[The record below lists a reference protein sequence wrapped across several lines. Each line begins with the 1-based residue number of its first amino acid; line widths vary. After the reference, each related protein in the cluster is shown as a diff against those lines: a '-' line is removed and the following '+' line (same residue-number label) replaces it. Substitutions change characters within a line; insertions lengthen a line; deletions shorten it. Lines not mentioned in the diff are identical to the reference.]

1 LIRVEAI
8 TRLTPDAAYIGH
20 IREHVAGAPRYDP
33 DLVETRLGYFFNLY
47 PYYGHPPSFGLP
59 SSMVTSAGDKSAAE
73 GTYPPR
79 RCGIATFTRN
89 LADSI
94 GLT

>member
-1 LIRVEAI
+1 M

-20 IREHVAGAPRYDP
+20 IREHVAGAPRHDP
-33 DLVETRLGYFFNLY
+33 DQVGLLLQPISLLR
-47 PYYGHPPSFGLP
+47 PPAVLRST